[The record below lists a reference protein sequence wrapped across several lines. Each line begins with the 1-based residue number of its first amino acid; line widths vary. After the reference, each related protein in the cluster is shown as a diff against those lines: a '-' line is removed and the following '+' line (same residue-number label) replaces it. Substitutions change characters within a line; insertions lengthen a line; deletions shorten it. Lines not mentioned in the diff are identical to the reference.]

1 MEGPRPLV
9 ALLSTEYWCRE
20 DGLSRS
26 AESLGFPWSAGLD
39 APAVFGEQL
48 LDWTRE
54 KKNWTRQKG
63 PFRKKDKILGGGV
76 ALTSVW
82 VPFCLHPSVCQADP
96 RPNLCP
102 GKSVSVAGTRPIWQ
116 EHTVSSG
123 GGSRKSLLRQPF
135 PPLCQASES
144 PFSTSI
150 LFYKW
155 DRRRLLM
162 PKQQSGIFEVSRLQT
177 ASPSILSLGPLALQ
191 GSSGKE
197 AGGTEG
203 TQAAPSLTTPN

>member
-1 MEGPRPLV
+1 M
-9 ALLSTEYWCRE
+9 
-20 DGLSRS
+20 
-26 AESLGFPWSAGLD
+26 
-39 APAVFGEQL
+39 
-48 LDWTRE
+48 
-54 KKNWTRQKG
+54 
-63 PFRKKDKILGGGV
+63 

-82 VPFCLHPSVCQADP
+82 MPFSPHPSVCQADP

-102 GKSVSVAGTRPIWQ
+102 GKPVSAAGTRPIWQ
-116 EHTVSSG
+116 EHTAVAG
-123 GGSRKSLLRQPF
+123 TLLRQFF
-135 PPLCQASES
+135 PPLCQDSGS

-162 PKQQSGIFEVSRLQT
+162 PKQQRGIFEVSRLQT
-177 ASPSILSLGPLALQ
+177 ASLTLSFLWAPLALQ

-203 TQAAPSLTTPN
+203 TQAASSLTTPN